1 MPGRSTTLQHHLFAH
16 TLEAC
21 ELLRC
26 KPLRL
31 AGAEHAPNSLPV
43 RGLTQRRAARAT
55 NARFVESIADT
66 MTKSEFGFNLLLK
79 GVKDD
84 LQTRTQNIE
93 HATRLTRTKVSL
105 KIHMAI
111 IMAERVGVPE
121 SRSGISNGQSGILVC
136 PSFGGGILIGP
147 ELTL

>member
-26 KPLRL
+26 NPLRL

-55 NARFVESIADT
+55 NARFVESIGDT

-84 LQTRTQNIE
+84 LQTRAQNIE
-93 HATRLTRTKVSL
+93 HATRAAFSDP
-105 KIHMAI
+105 
-111 IMAERVGVPE
+111 G
-121 SRSGISNGQSGILVC
+121 
-136 PSFGGGILIGP
+136 
-147 ELTL
+147 